1 MIKKLGAAVVVM
13 AFDEQGQAD
22 TYQRKIEV
30 CERAYRILTSQV
42 GFPSNDIIFDP
53 NILSVATGIEEQV
66 YLTDGANICVSAK
79 SLLGTTYARF
89 DFSEIW
95 LETKGDHYFLFKE
108 FEAGE

>member
-1 MIKKLGAAVVVM
+1 MRLKINLDTQTAVTKLIG
-13 AFDEQGQAD
+13 
-22 TYQRKIEV
+22 
-30 CERAYRILTSQV
+30 L
-42 GFPSNDIIFDP
+42 
-53 NILSVATGIEEQV
+53 ATGIEEPV

-95 LETKGDHYFLFKE
+95 LETEGDHYFLFKE